1 MTRIRDEEEGETVAK
16 VRLIMIPILIAVAVL
31 GVLDLIADSPDSW
44 LSAHVVLELTLIAT
58 SLGGAAVLGFG
69 WRHAAGELVV
79 AQVALASREA
89 EAAEWRQRAESA
101 LGSLATAINDQLEKW
116 GLTPAERE
124 VALLLLQGHGHKQI
138 AFATERSERTVRQH
152 AVAVYEKSGLHGRA
166 ELAAFF
172 LGGLRQSA
180 TTSLPPATK

>member
-1 MTRIRDEEEGETVAK
+1 MTRIEDDDEIRSVAR
-16 VRLIMIPILIAVAVL
+16 VRLIMIPILIAVAAM

-58 SLGGAAVLGFG
+58 SLGGAAFLGLG
-69 WRHAAGELVV
+69 WRRAAGELVV

-101 LGSLATAINDQLEKW
+101 LGSLATAIQDQLERW

-124 VALLLLQGHGHKQI
+124 VAVLLLQGHGHKQI
-138 AFATERSERTVRQH
+138 AFATGRSERTVRQH

-172 LGGLRQSA
+172 LGGLGQ
-180 TTSLPPATK
+180 PASGSTPLGR